1 MRFLR
6 LMPRGSCPGL
16 NRTVMRLTSAGRGWQ
31 HPPMSAARLAGGR
44 QPTAQVMCLDVKAD
58 RGSTAIRREG
68 CSWVT
73 KATAA
78 PYRPNFAPATL
89 IGQGRLCSGFTT
101 RPNIGY
107 EQSQQLDSKNIK
119 RAEGFGQRDVASKGE
134 FAPKVVGRWTIW
146 RVLKCIDI

>member
-1 MRFLR
+1 MLSGKSSAINNRTASSAGVLAVRGWRYFHDAAGVRFLR

-89 IGQGRLCSGFTT
+89 IGQGRLCSGLTT

-107 EQSQQLDSKNIK
+107 EQSQQLDS
-119 RAEGFGQRDVASKGE
+119 
-134 FAPKVVGRWTIW
+134 
-146 RVLKCIDI
+146 